1 MRGIAFWFIA
11 TGSVFVTI
19 GMVGGIAMSIAA
31 DHTFAPAHA
40 HLNLVGWVTMAL
52 FGFYYHL
59 VPAAGATS
67 LARIHFAVAT
77 IGVITMIP
85 GIMFAIVEQGEL
97 LAKVGSLLSLASMLI
112 FVFTVLRNRT

>member
-1 MRGIAFWFIA
+1 MRGVAFWFVA

-19 GMVGGIAMSIAA
+19 GMLGGIAMSIAG
-31 DHTFAPAHA
+31 DHMFAPAHA

-59 VPAAGATS
+59 EPAAGATT
-67 LARIHFAVAT
+67 LARVHYGVAT
-77 IGVITMIP
+77 IGVIAMVP

-97 LAKVGSLLSLASMLI
+97 LVVVGSLLSLASMLI
-112 FVFTVLRNRT
+112 FVVTVLRNRA